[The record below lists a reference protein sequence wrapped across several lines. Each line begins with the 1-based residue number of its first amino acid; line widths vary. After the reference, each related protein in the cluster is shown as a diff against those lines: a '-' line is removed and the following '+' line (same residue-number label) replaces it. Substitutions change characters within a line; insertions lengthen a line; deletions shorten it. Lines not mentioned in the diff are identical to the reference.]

1 MTQTVDL
8 EYAPGVPK
16 PLPQPPARYKNFI
29 GGKWREPRADRATPN
44 RNPADTRQVLGEVPM
59 SPTHDVD
66 EAVKAARAAFPAW
79 RDTPAP
85 LRGRILYK
93 LVGLMEKHKAEL
105 ATILTLEE
113 GKTFSESMGEV
124 SKSINVVEFYA
135 GEGRR
140 LGGETLP
147 SEMPSTFCYTVRQP
161 LGPVAVVT
169 PWNFPVAIP
178 TWKMA
183 PALISGNTVVFKPA
197 TLTPWTAARI
207 VELMA
212 EAGVPEGVVNLVF
225 GSGGTVGGALIAH
238 PDIRGITF
246 TGSNEVG
253 AQVYAA
259 GAKRLL
265 KVQCEMGG
273 KNPIVVLED
282 ADLELAAVATAQGA
296 FGSTGQRCTATSR
309 AIVMEPVADA
319 FVKRVTELAREVRV
333 GNGLAAGIAMG
344 PSVDDGQFGTVQKYV
359 EIGDHEGAQRVIGGR
374 KLETG
379 DHAHGYFLEPCV
391 FDHVG
396 SDSKLAQEEIFGPV
410 LSVIRVKT
418 FDEAIEA
425 ANNVRYGL
433 SSSVY
438 TNDVA
443 RTFRFIDLI
452 ETGIVHVN
460 SPTVGGEAQMP
471 FGGMKGTGVGSREQG
486 KAALE
491 FFTEIK
497 TTYLDYTGK
506 KRDTNI
512 Y

>member
-1 MTQTVDL
+1 MTQAAAL
-8 EYAPGVPK
+8 EFANGVPK
-16 PLPQPPARYKNFI
+16 PLPSSPATYRNFI
-29 GGKWREPRADRATPN
+29 GGKWREARADRSTPN
-44 RNPADTRQVLGEVPM
+44 TNPADTRQVLGQVPL
-59 SPTHDVD
+59 SPASDVAD
-66 EAVKAARAAFPAW
+66 AVKAAHAALPAW
-79 RDTPAP
+79 RETPTP
-85 LRGRILYK
+85 LRGRILYR
-93 LVGLMEKHKAEL
+93 LVELMERHKAEL

-113 GKTFSESMGEV
+113 GKTFGESMGEV

-161 LGPVAVVT
+161 LGVVAVIT

-178 TWKMA
+178 CWKMA
-183 PALISGNTVVFKPA
+183 PALISGNTIVFKPA
-197 TLTPWTAARI
+197 SLTPWTAARL

-212 EAGVPEGVVNLVF
+212 EAGVPEGVVNLVY
-225 GSGGTVGGALIAH
+225 GSGSTIGDALIGAEEV
-238 PDIRGITF
+238 RGVTF

-259 GAKRLL
+259 GARRLL

-273 KNPIVVLED
+273 KNPIVVLDD
-282 ADLELAAVATAQGA
+282 ADIELAAVATAQGA

-309 AIVMEPVADA
+309 AVIMAGVADE
-319 FVKRVTELAREVRV
+319 FVKRVTDLARNVRV

-344 PSVDDGQFGTVQKYV
+344 PSVDKGQFGTVLDY
-359 EIGDHEGAQRVIGGR
+359 IATGDKEGSQRVIGGR
-374 KLETG
+374 KLDQG
-379 DHAHGYFLEPCV
+379 DHEHGFFVEPTV
-391 FDHVG
+391 FDHVKA
-396 SDSKLAQEEIFGPV
+396 DSRLAQEEIFGPV
-410 LSVIRVKT
+410 LSVIRVNT
-418 FDEAIEA
+418 PDEAIEA
-425 ANNVRYGL
+425 ANNVKFGL

-443 RTFRFIDLI
+443 RAFRFVDRI

-460 SPTVGGEAQMP
+460 SPTVGGEAQLP